1 MSENKALLWENLR
14 EEEFDAAIEKSGKV
28 CVLPIGCLE
37 MHGQHL
43 PVGTDTQT
51 VRYIAEEASRLERV
65 CVFPALYFGDVSGL
79 TMYKGSIIFSLELL
93 QKMLTELCAEIARN
107 GFKKILILNGHG
119 GNVALLKNFLRSTD
133 HEKKDYT
140 VMFRN
145 EYQFN
150 YTTLV
155 KELDAGVKYPELNDE
170 DKKYLREFVREKRT
184 GGHACLNE
192 TSIVMKINPDSVRLD
207 RMHECDGK
215 SRHKTDYLTKKG
227 IGIQGPCTFWL
238 EDHPDSYEGDHPDG
252 ANERIGAAILR
263 RRIELQAEAC
273 RLLKMDDRVLEWRQ
287 GWNEK
292 FI

>member
-14 EEEFDAAIEKSGKV
+14 EEEFDAAIEESGKV

-43 PVGTDTQT
+43 PVGTDTKT
-51 VRYIAEEASRLERV
+51 VRYIAEEASKLERV

-79 TMYKGSIIFSLELL
+79 TMWKGSVIFSLELL
-93 QKMLTELCAEIARN
+93 QRMLTELCAEIARN

-155 KELDAGVKYPELNDE
+155 KELDAGVKYPELDE
-170 DKKYLREFVREKRT
+170 SDKEYLREFVCEKKT

-192 TSIVMKINPDSVRLD
+192 TSIILAIDPDTVRMD
-207 RMHECDGK
+207 RMHEVDGQ
-215 SRHKTDYLTKKG
+215 SRHKTDYLSRKG

-238 EDHPDSYEGDHPDG
+238 EDHPDSYEGHHADG
-252 ANERIGAAILR
+252 ATDRIGKAILR

-273 RLLKMDDRVLEWRQ
+273 RLLKADDCVLEWRRE
-287 GWNEK
+287 WNQK
-292 FI
+292 W

>member
-1 MSENKALLWENLR
+1 MSEKKALLWEDLR
-14 EEEFDAAIEKSGKV
+14 EEEFDAAIEESNKV

-51 VRYIAEEASRLERV
+51 VRYIAEEASKLERV
-65 CVFPALYFGDVSGL
+65 CVFPALYFGDINGL
-79 TMYKGSIIFSLELL
+79 TMYKGGIIFSLELL
-93 QKMLTELCAEIARN
+93 QRMLTELCSEIARN

-119 GNVALLKNFLRSTD
+119 GNVAMLKNFLRSTD
-133 HEKKDYT
+133 FEKKDYT

-155 KELDAGVKYPELNDE
+155 KELDAGVKYPELNEE
-170 DKKYLREFVREKRT
+170 DKEYLRGFVREKKT

-192 TSIVMKINPDSVRLD
+192 TSIIMKINPDSVKLERMYALD
-207 RMHECDGK
+207 GL
-215 SRHKTDYLTKKG
+215 SRKRTDYLTKKG
-227 IGIQGPCTFWL
+227 IGINGPCMFWL
-238 EDHPDSYEGDHPDG
+238 TDHPDSYEGHHPEG
-252 ANERIGAAILR
+252 ANERIGAALLR

-273 RLLKMDDRVLEWRQ
+273 RLLKMDDRVLDWRREWNDR
-287 GWNEK
+287 
-292 FI
+292 F